1 MRVMTIDEGT
11 LCYRSILELAGTRC
25 EVLTNSRILAATLG
39 AWRAEVTE
47 KPPITFSIQ
56 TLVNE
61 DLADT
66 DARPH
71 FRGLH
76 HVVIASFGAANVF
89 VFDLLRRKVAATVSR
104 KAARDTHFWNE
115 VLLPITMGVLGT
127 TVGVVPVH
135 CACLSKDGDGLLL
148 AGNSGVGKSTLSVG
162 LAQVGYDYISD
173 DWTFL
178 RREGEK
184 LLAYGLSPIVKL
196 LPDAIEYF
204 PQLAELQVHTS
215 LNGELA
221 YEVSM
226 SDAFGASVTRRC
238 EPRCFVFLERT
249 PVPGSE
255 FDAITPEQASEY
267 VASSVERLPDQ
278 LAAAELTRKE
288 VIRRISRLSCWRFCY
303 GGTPEFAAQE
313 IRKFLRDHKTEALP

>member
-1 MRVMTIDEGT
+1 MTIDEGSFG
-11 LCYRSILELAGTRC
+11 YRETLELAGTQC
-25 EVLTNSRILAATLG
+25 GVLTNSQTLISTLSG
-39 AWRAEVTE
+39 WNAEVTE
-47 KPPITFSIQ
+47 KCPITFSIQ
-56 TLVNE
+56 VLVNE

-66 DARPH
+66 GGRPH

-76 HVVIASFGAANVF
+76 HVVIASFGAANIF
-89 VFDLLRRKVAATVSR
+89 VFDLLRRKVAATVST
-104 KAARDTHFWNE
+104 KTARDPHFWNQ
-115 VLLPITMGVLGT
+115 VLLPITIGVLGA

-135 CACLSKDGDGLLL
+135 CACLSRDGGGLLL
-148 AGNSGVGKSTLSVG
+148 AGNSGVGKSTLSVT
-162 LAQVGYDYISD
+162 LAQLGYDYISD

-178 RREGEK
+178 RREGEE
-184 LLAYGLSPIVKL
+184 LVAYGLSPIVKL
-196 LPDAIEYF
+196 LPDTIEYF
-204 PQLAELQVHTS
+204 PQLAEHQVHIS

-226 SDAFGASVTRRC
+226 SDAFGASVMRRC
-238 EPRCFVFLERT
+238 EPRYFVVLERT

-288 VIRRISRLSCWRFCY
+288 VIRRISRLSCWRFRY